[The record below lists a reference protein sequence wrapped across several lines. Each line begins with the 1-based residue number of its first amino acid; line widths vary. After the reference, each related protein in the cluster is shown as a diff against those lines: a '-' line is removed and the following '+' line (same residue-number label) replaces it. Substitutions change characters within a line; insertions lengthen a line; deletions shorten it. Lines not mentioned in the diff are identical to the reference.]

1 MRAPAR
7 ITTTH
12 RPDGQTAIIGHLRPP
27 PGLIPW
33 LEALWYSEGPLD
45 ALREHVLPAATAD
58 LVFNLGPDMRLLEGN
73 GDAAIRGATVS
84 GMLLQ
89 PILLEHPPIHRA
101 LGLRLRPDG
110 LRALLHVPP
119 RVALDQSLPLDAL
132 LGPIARS
139 LCDQLAD
146 TRDPALA
153 LDLALDWALSRAARS
168 QAPDPVTRWTASR
181 IEQAHGAVSITSLQ
195 QESGYGATR
204 FIARF
209 KEELGMTPKTY
220 ARILRFRRALD
231 LLRPD
236 LPLAQLALDTGF
248 SDQPHMH
255 AEFQRLA
262 HHTPAQ
268 ILATRYPS
276 GLTLAHINGV

>member
-1 MRAPAR
+1 MRPRAL
-7 ITTTH
+7 ITTTLL
-12 RPDGQTAIIGHLRPP
+12 PDGQTAITGHLRPP
-27 PGLIPW
+27 GGAAPW
-33 LEALWYSEGPLD
+33 LEVLWYSEGPLD
-45 ALREHVLPAATAD
+45 VLREQVLPAATAD
-58 LVFNLGPDMRLLEGN
+58 LVFNLGPAMRLVEGT

-89 PILLEHPPIHRA
+89 PILLEHPPVHRA

-110 LRALLHVPP
+110 LRALLHIPP
-119 RVALDQSLPLDAL
+119 RVALDQNLPLDAL
-132 LGPIARS
+132 LGPLAHT
-139 LCDQLAD
+139 LCDQLASA
-146 TRDPALA
+146 RDPAHA
-153 LDLALDWALSRAARS
+153 LDLALDWALGQSAHS
-168 QAPDPVTRWTASR
+168 EEPDPVTRWAASR
-181 IEQAHGAVSITSLQ
+181 IERAHGALSIAALQ
-195 QESGYGATR
+195 LESGYGATR

-209 KEELGMTPKTY
+209 KDELGMTPKTY

-231 LLRPD
+231 LLHPD

-255 AEFQRLA
+255 AEFQRIA

-276 GLTLAHINGV
+276 GLTLAHEVE